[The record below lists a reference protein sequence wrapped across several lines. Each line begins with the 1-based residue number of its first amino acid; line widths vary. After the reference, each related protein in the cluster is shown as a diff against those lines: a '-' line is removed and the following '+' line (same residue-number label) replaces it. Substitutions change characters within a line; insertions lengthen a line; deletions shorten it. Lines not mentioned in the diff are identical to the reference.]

1 MGRARRRRPLCPRRV
16 WRRPGLARRRAPQ
29 PPGAHRRGRHRA
41 RRHRRGR
48 RPRDLRRRRRRLPR
62 QVRPPLRADR
72 RLDHRR
78 RAPRHHPAA
87 AAPARRL
94 TPEHRNPK
102 RSDMSTNDDVLVIT
116 GAGGIGQAIARRQ
129 GPGKHILFADIS
141 EDNQAAAAAAL
152 EDLGHRVSTRRV
164 DVSSRESVHALA
176 AKAAE
181 LGNVIQVVHTAGVSP
196 VQAPAATVL
205 AVDLLGTA
213 LVLEEFGRVIAPG
226 GAGIVISSMA
236 AHMSPPFDP
245 EQEHALAHTPTDE
258 LLALPFLDPE
268 GMGGAAY
275 GYAKRGNHLRV
286 QAESL
291 LWGERGARVNAIS
304 PGIIITP
311 LARDEMSGPG
321 AANYR
326 KMIETS
332 AIGRVGTPDEV
343 AAAAAFLLG
352 PEAGFITGSDLL
364 MDGGVIAALRAGRW
378 RLGA

>member
-1 MGRARRRRPLCPRRV
+1 M
-16 WRRPGLARRRAPQ
+16 
-29 PPGAHRRGRHRA
+29 
-41 RRHRRGR
+41 
-48 RPRDLRRRRRRLPR
+48 
-62 QVRPPLRADR
+62 
-72 RLDHRR
+72 
-78 RAPRHHPAA
+78 
-87 AAPARRL
+87 
-94 TPEHRNPK
+94 N
-102 RSDMSTNDDVLVIT
+102 NDVLVIT

-129 GPGKHILFADIS
+129 GPGKHILLADIS
-141 EDNQAAAAAAL
+141 DTALASAADAL
-152 EDLGHRVSTRRV
+152 EDLGHQISTQRV

-176 AKAAE
+176 QAAAE
-181 LGNVIQVVHTAGVSP
+181 LGHVVQVVHTAGVSP
-196 VQAPAATVL
+196 VQAPAEAVL

-213 LVLEEFGRVIAPG
+213 LVLEELGRVIAPG

-236 AHMSPPFDP
+236 GHMFPPFAP
-245 EQEHALAHTPTDE
+245 EQEHALAHTPADE
-258 LLALPFLDPE
+258 LLALAFLDPE

-291 LWGERGARVNAIS
+291 VWGERGARINAIS

-321 AANYR
+321 AASYQ

-332 AIGRVGTPDEV
+332 ASARVGTPDEV

-378 RLGA
+378 SLTA

>member
-1 MGRARRRRPLCPRRV
+1 
-16 WRRPGLARRRAPQ
+16 
-29 PPGAHRRGRHRA
+29 
-41 RRHRRGR
+41 
-48 RPRDLRRRRRRLPR
+48 
-62 QVRPPLRADR
+62 
-72 RLDHRR
+72 
-78 RAPRHHPAA
+78 
-87 AAPARRL
+87 
-94 TPEHRNPK
+94 
-102 RSDMSTNDDVLVIT
+102 MSTTNDVLVIT

-141 EDNQAAAAAAL
+141 QDNQAAAAAAL
-152 EDLGHRVSTRRV
+152 EDLGHRVSTQRV

-176 AKAAE
+176 EKAAE
-181 LGNVIQVVHTAGVSP
+181 LGNVTQVVHTAGVSP
-196 VQAPAATVL
+196 VQAPAATIL

-236 AHMSPPFDP
+236 GHMVPRLDP
-245 EQEHALAHTPTDE
+245 EQEQALAHTPTDD
-258 LLALPFLDPE
+258 LLDLPFLNPE

-291 LWGERGARVNAIS
+291 AWGERGARINAIS

-321 AANYR
+321 AENYQ

-332 AIGRVGTPDEV
+332 ATGRVGTPDEV

-352 PEAGFITGSDLL
+352 PEAAFITGSDLL

-378 RLGA
+378 GLTA